1 MGTDLID
8 HKLKDSGQRAKRIP
22 WLEVIEVEAWLGQ
35 KQVFKNLNLSIML
48 GQNTAILGPNGSG
61 KSSLCQ
67 LISRNVYP
75 VVKPGSSVKL
85 FGSETV
91 NIWKLRSRI
100 GVVLTDWELRVP
112 ATMSVEDVVISAFF
126 GSVGLGRNQIP
137 SIYQQK
143 KVKNLLEKLNLIDLA
158 DRSYTE
164 LSDGQRRRIQIARAL
179 VHSPEVLV
187 LDEPTNGLDIKAKN
201 QLLRML
207 RELCRSG
214 TSLLHI
220 THQVD
225 TIFAEIDRL
234 VFMKDGII
242 FGDGSPQQLLSSTEL
257 SKLYETP
264 LEVLDANGYWQ
275 VLPGKSETNEQVKP
289 S

>member
-1 MGTDLID
+1 MGTDLIG

-22 WLEVIEVEAWLGQ
+22 WLEIIEVDAWLGQ

-75 VVKPGSSVKL
+75 VGKPGSSVRL

-143 KVKNLLEKLNLIDLA
+143 KVTNLLEKLNLNDLA

-201 QLLRML
+201 QLLTML

-225 TIFAEIDRL
+225 TIFEEVDRL

-264 LEVLDANGYWQ
+264 LEVLNANGYWQ
-275 VLPGKSETNEQVKP
+275 VLPGNRTQANK
-289 S
+289 